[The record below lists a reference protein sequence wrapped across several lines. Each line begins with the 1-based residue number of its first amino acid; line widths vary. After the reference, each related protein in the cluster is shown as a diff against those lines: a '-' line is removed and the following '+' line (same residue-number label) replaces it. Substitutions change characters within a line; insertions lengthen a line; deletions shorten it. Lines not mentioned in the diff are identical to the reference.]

1 MVCDPWH
8 IVGHAALFEGVRCV
22 VIGPV
27 GHTLYDGQRMASLRT
42 ILSLPEAIGLSLAVI
57 SPTVTAAFNITLVV
71 QATGPAAPLAFAIG
85 TVAMAL
91 IALSFM
97 AFTHRVA
104 HAGSAY
110 AYIAHTFGRRMGFVA
125 GWTMLLTYFGFGTGF
140 AALVGSFSSA
150 AFQQA
155 LGLDYASLWLMIGG
169 GALVVA
175 WWLAYRDMRLAG
187 RLMLWLEGAAVVG
200 ILGLCVGILRQ
211 VHPNT
216 AQTVATFR
224 PATSFGGWSGMGF
237 GMVFSILCFAGF
249 EGAATLGEETV
260 RPRRNIPIALFTTVI
275 GSGVFF
281 VFVGYCEVIGFG
293 TSGVKQLALSQAP
306 LNDLALRFASPRVA
320 VALDLAAA
328 ISCFS
333 GVLGCLAAAGRILFA
348 LGRVGLSPPLARV
361 HSVHGT
367 PAAAVSTATIVMILP
382 FALWGPFVGAANFY
396 SYTSTIAVLALILVY
411 VAVGSAEVVEASRE
425 RRPLWPAVCVLGPI
439 LLLWVLYRNLY
450 PVPDF
455 PNNLWPYVALTWTLA
470 AWAIMRVRPNI
481 SSAPLPTGFMAIH
494 AASVPAQTPAES

>member
-1 MVCDPWH
+1 
-8 IVGHAALFEGVRCV
+8 
-22 VIGPV
+22 
-27 GHTLYDGQRMASLRT
+27 MAPLRS

-150 AFQQA
+150 AIKQA
-155 LGLDYASLWLMIGG
+155 FGIDNAALWLVIGG
-169 GALVVA
+169 AALLLA

-200 ILGLCVGILRQ
+200 ILGLCIAILRQ
-211 VHPNT
+211 VHPST
-216 AQTVATFR
+216 AQTLETFR
-224 PATSFGGWSGMGF
+224 PAAGFGGWSGMGF
-237 GMVFSILCFAGF
+237 GMVFSVLCFAGF

-260 RPRRNIPIALFTTVI
+260 HPRRNIPIALFATVI

-293 TSGVKQLALSQAP
+293 SGGIKALAGSQAP
-306 LNDLALRFASPRVA
+306 LNDLALRFASPRIA

-348 LGRVGLSPPLARV
+348 LGRVGLSSPLAGV

-367 PAAAVSTATIVMILP
+367 PAAAVSAAAIVIILP
-382 FALWGPFVGAANFY
+382 FVTWAPFVGASNFY

-411 VAVGSAEVVEASRE
+411 IAVGGAEVVEASRE
-425 RRPLWPAVCVLGPI
+425 GRSLWPAVCVLGPI
-439 LLLWVLYRNLY
+439 LLLWVLYCNLY

-455 PNNLWPYVALTWTLA
+455 PNNLWPYVALAWMLA
-470 AWAIMRVRPNI
+470 AWAIMRARPRI
-481 SSAPLPTGFMAIH
+481 ASAPLPTGFMAIH
-494 AASVPAQTPAES
+494 AASAPAESPAES